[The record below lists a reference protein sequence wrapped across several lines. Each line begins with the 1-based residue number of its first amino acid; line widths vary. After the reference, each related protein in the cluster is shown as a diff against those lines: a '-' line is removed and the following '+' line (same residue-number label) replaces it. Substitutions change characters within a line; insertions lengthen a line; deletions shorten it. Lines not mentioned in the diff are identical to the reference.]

1 MRDLFVKAVTTLWII
16 ASLLML
22 LICWFIGHQMLG
34 MYLFLGSLILLVV
47 VIIILARK
55 HRNDD
60 EDTITNAGRIARHS
74 KHISTKNVYEN
85 SSAIWDQMAGDDNKK
100 Q

>member
-1 MRDLFVKAVTTLWII
+1 MRDLFVKVVTTLWLI

-22 LICWFIGHQMLG
+22 LVFWFMGHQILG
-34 MYLFLGSLILLVV
+34 MYLFLGSLVLLVV
-47 VIIILARK
+47 VIVILARK
-55 HRNDD
+55 HKNDD

-85 SSAIWDQMAGDDNKK
+85 SSAVWDQMADKDSKK
-100 Q
+100 